1 MSAVETLLQ
10 KTEALGWRVAV
21 VPYARRAEAI
31 QQIAAR
37 YERGEFDE
45 AFYQEY
51 LVPLLSGPAPEA
63 PTPRSLILIAV
74 PDRPVRMQFTL
85 DGTPFTVTTAPGYLR
100 APKPRPSELV
110 PEILAP
116 FGLSAARIDG
126 PLKTMG
132 TISGFSRYGRN
143 NISYVQGLGSFAALA
158 ALVSDLE
165 CEDSPPQAQE
175 TLPRCGTCHACRD
188 ACPTGAIGEDRF
200 LLHAER
206 CITFWNE
213 KSGETPFPEWIEP
226 QWHNALVGCLI
237 CQRACPENRPFLDS
251 YFEGPSFDE
260 ATTRLLLA
268 GAKKEGLSD
277 DVRPALEEWRLADLL
292 DYLPRNLGVQV
303 KKEELRRT
311 RGRCGKGEKT

>member
-1 MSAVETLLQ
+1 MSAVDTLLQ
-10 KTEALGWRVAV
+10 RTEALGWRVAV

-31 QQIAAR
+31 RQIVTR
-37 YERGEFDE
+37 YESGEFDE

-51 LVPLLSGPAPEA
+51 LAPLLGEPAPEA
-63 PTPRSLILIAV
+63 PAPRSLILVAV
-74 PDRPVRMQFTL
+74 PDRPVRMQFTF
-85 DGTPFTVTTAPGYLR
+85 DGAPFTVTTAPGYLR
-100 APKPRPSELV
+100 AVRPRPSELIS
-110 PEILAP
+110 EILGP
-116 FGLSAARIDG
+116 FGFSAVRIDG

-143 NISYVQGLGSFAALA
+143 NISYVRGLGSFAALT

-165 CEDSPPQAQE
+165 CEGSSPQAQE
-175 TLPRCGTCHACRD
+175 TLSRCGTCHACRD

-213 KSGETPFPEWIEP
+213 KAGETPFPEWIEP

-251 YFEGPSFDE
+251 FFEGPSFDE

-268 GAKKEGLSD
+268 GAKKEELPD
-277 DVRPALEEWRLADLL
+277 DVRPALEEWRLDVLAEI
-292 DYLPRNLGVQV
+292 LPRNLGALV
-303 KKEELRRT
+303 KREELRRT
-311 RGRCGKGEKT
+311 RERCGRGERT

>member
-1 MSAVETLLQ
+1 VSATETLLQ
-10 KTEALGWRVAV
+10 KIEALGWRAAV
-21 VPYARRAEAI
+21 VPHARRAEAI
-31 QQIAAR
+31 HAIV
-37 YERGEFDE
+37 ERHEKGEFDE

-51 LVPLLSGPAPEA
+51 LAPMFSEPLPET
-63 PTPRSLILIAV
+63 PTPRSVILVAV

-85 DGTPFTVTTAPGYLR
+85 DGSPFTVITAPGYLR
-100 APKPRPSELV
+100 APEPRPSVAIAETLSSFGCSV
-110 PEILAP
+110 AP
-116 FGLSAARIDG
+116 AHA
-126 PLKTMG
+126 PLKTLG
-132 TISGFSRYGRN
+132 TMSGFSRYGRN
-143 NISYVQGLGSFAALA
+143 NISYVPGLGSFVALA
-158 ALVSDLE
+158 AFISDLD
-165 CEDSPPQAQE
+165 CDDAPAQAQE
-175 TLPRCGTCHACRD
+175 TLTRCGDCHACRD

-213 KSGETPFPEWIEP
+213 KSGEIPFPEWIEP

-268 GAKKEGLSD
+268 GAKKEDLSD
-277 DVRPALEEWRLADLL
+277 DVRPALEEWRLADFL
-292 DYLPRNLGVQV
+292 DYLSRNLGVLV

>member
-1 MSAVETLLQ
+1 VSATETLLQ
-10 KTEALGWRVAV
+10 KIEALGWRAAI
-21 VPYARRAEAI
+21 VPYARRAQAI

-51 LVPLLSGPAPEA
+51 LVPLLSEPAPEV
-63 PTPRSLILIAV
+63 PSPRSLILIAV

-85 DGTPFTVTTAPGYLR
+85 DGTPFTVATAPGYLR
-100 APKPRPSELV
+100 VPKPRPSELV

-213 KSGETPFPEWIEP
+213 KDPDVPFPEWLEP
-226 QWHNALVGCLI
+226 DWHNALFGCLH
-237 CQRACPENRPFLDS
+237 CQRVCPENRPLIDQV
-251 YFEGPSFDE
+251 FEGPTFDE
-260 ATTRLLLA
+260 ATTRLLLS
-268 GAKKEGLSD
+268 GPKKEDLPPEL
-277 DVRPALEEWRLADLL
+277 VPTLEEWRLTDLL
-292 DYLPRNLGVQV
+292 GYLPRNLGVLV
-303 KKEELRRT
+303 KREMLRRE
-311 RGRCGKGEKT
+311 RREKGKGDGQ

>member
-10 KTEALGWRVAV
+10 RTEALGWRAAV

-37 YERGEFDE
+37 HERGEFDE

-51 LVPLLSGPAPEA
+51 LAPMLSEPALEA
-63 PTPRSLILIAV
+63 PTPRSIILIAV
-74 PDRPVRMQFTL
+74 PDRPVRMQFAL
-85 DGTPFTVTTAPGYLR
+85 DGAPFTVTTAPGYLR

-175 TLPRCGTCHACRD
+175 TLPRCGPCHACRD

-213 KSGETPFPEWIEP
+213 KSGEIPFPEWIEP
-226 QWHNALVGCLI
+226 QWHNALVGCLL

-251 YFEGPSFDE
+251 CFEGPSFDE

-268 GAKKEGLSD
+268 GAKKEDLAD

-292 DYLPRNLGVQV
+292 DYLPRNLGVLV